1 VTAPDQQQVIADA
14 LAAHLYGDYTHAYYD
29 DPWSVYP
36 PVRCRCGWRR
46 GGSHFE
52 HVAAAILEALAASN
66 AATDPADGQAAN
78 EGCGCTELCAM
89 GPTCPGG
96 MLARLPGSGCWRSSA
111 DGQAVAE
118 GLSEDEIRVI
128 GTRLAG
134 VMDGAVDDAARW
146 LAPTVEAILAARRG
160 QHAERALERVLALA
174 DEIERQSQICD
185 VGNTATIAARLRAA
199 AGGTP

>member
-14 LAAHLYGDYTHAYYD
+14 LAALASALERTEANFTAAVAGR
-29 DPWSVYP
+29 
-36 PVRCRCGWRR
+36 PVRDMAETLAENR
-46 GGSHFE
+46 
-52 HVAAAILEALAASN
+52 VALNLAALAASN
-66 AATDPADGQAAN
+66 AGTDPDDGQAAN
-78 EGCGCTELCAM
+78 EDCGCTELCAM